1 MSDVLF
7 SQMLNEVDTFSFDQC
22 IELLSKITDKLKK
35 HENIEKPFKRELG
48 ALPRHAGMG
57 KDEHFYMSPDFD
69 EPLDC
74 FKEYM

>member
-22 IELLSKITDKLKK
+22 IELLSKITDKLKN
-35 HENIEKPFKRELG
+35 HEGIEKPFKRELG
-48 ALPRHAGMG
+48 GLKGQI
-57 KDEHFYMSPDFD
+57 EMSDDFD
-69 EPLDC
+69 APLEC